1 MKATGILGVLLLVV
15 GFVVF
20 LGLMAFYHAFVLATL
35 WAWFVVPLGV
45 AKIGVAHAYGLSS
58 IFSVIL
64 STRGIY
70 QPEDKRKEAVGAALA
85 IPAFAL
91 LFGWIALG
99 FM

>member
-1 MKATGILGVLLLVV
+1 MKVTSVLGILAMVL
-15 GFVVF
+15 GFVVV
-20 LGLMAFYHAFVLATL
+20 LGLIALYNAFVLATL

-45 AKIGVAHAYGLSS
+45 TKIGVAHAYGLSS

-64 STRGIY
+64 GVRGMY
-70 QPEDKRKEAVGAALA
+70 QPEDKRKESVGVALA
-85 IPAFAL
+85 IPTFAL